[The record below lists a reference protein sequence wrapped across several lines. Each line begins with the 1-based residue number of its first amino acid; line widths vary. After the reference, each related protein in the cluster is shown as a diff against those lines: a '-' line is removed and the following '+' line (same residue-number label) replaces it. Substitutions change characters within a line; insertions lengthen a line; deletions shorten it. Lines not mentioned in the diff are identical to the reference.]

1 MSNKIEQNDK
11 NTLFYCEVC
20 KPYKIVRCNLNGQLK
35 KRLFEMGLVPDTRI
49 TVIKRAPLGDPLQ
62 IAVRGYSLC
71 VRGAIA
77 KQFVVEEAD

>member
-1 MSNKIEQNDK
+1 MSNNFEQDNE
-11 NTLFYCEVC
+11 NTLFYCKLH
-20 KPYKIVRCNLNGQLK
+20 KPYKIVRCNLNGQVRN
-35 KRLFEMGLVPDTRI
+35 RLFEMGLVPNTCV

-77 KQFVVEEAD
+77 KQFVVEETD